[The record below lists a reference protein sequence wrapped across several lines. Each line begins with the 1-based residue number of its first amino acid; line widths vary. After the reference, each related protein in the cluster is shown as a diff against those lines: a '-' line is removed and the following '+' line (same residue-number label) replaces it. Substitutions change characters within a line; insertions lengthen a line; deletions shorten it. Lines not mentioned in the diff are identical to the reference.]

1 MVQMQSTNPHF
12 LLTDAGLAAMFE
24 VFDDLHDAATEGTI
38 DHLTPVNRRELVG
51 WLQELVYTAQET
63 IAEIEKQ
70 GARQARQQPTLQLV
84 K

>member
-24 VFDDLHDAATEGTI
+24 VFDDLHDAAAEGTL
-38 DHLTPVNRRELVG
+38 DHLTAINRRELVG
-51 WLQELVYTAQET
+51 WLRELVYTAQET
-63 IAEIEKQ
+63 IAEIEKEN
-70 GARQARQQPTLQLV
+70 ARHARQQPTLQLI